1 MNGDMSERRLLQA
14 SAIIENAPYLL
25 HAKLGERPNEIYGA
39 KCASSQSQNCPRSK
53 SIESTV

>member
-1 MNGDMSERRLLQA
+1 MSERRLLQA